1 MDTRTNLIW
10 RKVIQPQR
18 TMLKRKIEV
27 PPFPLHVLLRQQK
40 KKKKKRE
47 KMKGKKIELYG
58 VNYKSCTQGQ
68 SIWVNRGSYQCYYP

>member
-27 PPFPLHVLLRQQK
+27 PPFPLHV

>member
-40 KKKKKRE
+40 KKKKKGKNEGE
-47 KMKGKKIELYG
+47 KNRI
-58 VNYKSCTQGQ
+58 
-68 SIWVNRGSYQCYYP
+68 IWS